1 MLEKLYDPEGRKMD
15 FNPKDPK
22 YLFDYVR
29 VAPLLLTLNEQ
40 RDTLEHQ
47 EELNKYT
54 SWMRTFF
61 DGDCCHEFATTAVSS
76 SRQSNVNAR
85 CVSQCNT
92 KRRMDSNS
100 ALFRVIAG
108 KKECWSENEFITDSD
123 LCLDAG
129 ALIQS
134 EALPTGLDATD
145 PDIKAMW
152 ALISNGLV
160 TCQDPLT
167 FRQLQMRFKQS
178 GQFGPDIEL

>member
-1 MLEKLYDPEGRKMD
+1 
-15 FNPKDPK
+15 
-22 YLFDYVR
+22 
-29 VAPLLLTLNEQ
+29 
-40 RDTLEHQ
+40 
-47 EELNKYT
+47 
-54 SWMRTFF
+54 MRTFF

-76 SRQSNVNAR
+76 SRTSNVNAR
-85 CVSQCNT
+85 CGVNAKCGST

-108 KKECWSENEFITDSD
+108 KKECWSEHEFTSDSD
-123 LCLDAG
+123 LCLDAE
-129 ALIQS
+129 ALIRS
-134 EALPTGLDATD
+134 EALPSGLDAAD

-178 GQFGPDIEL
+178 GQFGPGIEL